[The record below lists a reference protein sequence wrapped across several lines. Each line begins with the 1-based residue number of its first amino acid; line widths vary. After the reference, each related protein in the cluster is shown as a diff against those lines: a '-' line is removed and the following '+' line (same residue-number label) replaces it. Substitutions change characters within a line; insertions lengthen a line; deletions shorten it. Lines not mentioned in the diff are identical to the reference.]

1 MRTFPNPSP
10 RRGFSL
16 IEILVAMAI
25 LVVIVLI
32 VAGVFQQ
39 TSLAWSLG
47 LRRATEQGNVRAVAG
62 AIGRDLS
69 MIVDPANLA
78 IGPAA
83 ADASLQQRA
92 LEAGLPEP
100 TESLASN
107 TALTFWALMAPD
119 LWDEEQDK
127 VARELALVKYEAG
140 SGSVTRTVTT
150 FDDAGS
156 PTDTESVFKLG
167 TGRIEFETIPGV
179 AAEDFTSAYSGDGD
193 AAGIRVVVT
202 PAGALSVN
210 DYEIYVG
217 SAGPDGEWDTDDD
230 IRPWVEGEEK

>member
-1 MRTFPNPSP
+1 MTTTPNPSP
-10 RRGFSL
+10 RSGFSL

-25 LVVIVLI
+25 LVVIVMI

-83 ADASLQQRA
+83 GDASVQAGA
-92 LEAGLPEP
+92 LDAGLPDATEP
-100 TESLASN
+100 LASN

-127 VARELALVKYEAG
+127 VARELTRVSYQAG
-140 SGSVTRTVTT
+140 ANSVTRTLTT
-150 FDDAGS
+150 YDDAGS

-167 TGRIEFETIPGV
+167 SGKIEFETIQGV
-179 AAEDFTSAYSGDGD
+179 AAEDFTSAYGESGDV
-193 AAGIRVVVT
+193 AGIRVVVT

-217 SAGPDGEWDTDDD
+217 SAGPDGEWGTDDD
-230 IRPWVEGEEK
+230 IRPWVEGEDK